1 MSAAASPPTD
11 QLDLPPTQGPD
22 PVRVAVAER
31 IARRLDVL
39 GQEVRIRLIYALHDR
54 GELSVGELAES
65 VGVSVYDASQHLSV
79 LRSEGIVRRV
89 RDRQFV
95 RYRLD
100 DPTAVA
106 IYEQVRTRIRE
117 QIDQAYRELSGDQT
131 DVA

>member
-1 MSAAASPPTD
+1 MRTPPASPRESVTE
-11 QLDLPPTQGPD
+11 
-22 PVRVAVAER
+22 AVAER

-39 GQEVRIRLIYALHDR
+39 GQEVRIRLIYALHHR
-54 GELSVGELAES
+54 GELSVGELAGL

-79 LRSEGIVRRV
+79 LRGEGIVRRI

-117 QIDQAYRELSGDQT
+117 QIDQAHREFSDDQT
-131 DVA
+131 DVAF